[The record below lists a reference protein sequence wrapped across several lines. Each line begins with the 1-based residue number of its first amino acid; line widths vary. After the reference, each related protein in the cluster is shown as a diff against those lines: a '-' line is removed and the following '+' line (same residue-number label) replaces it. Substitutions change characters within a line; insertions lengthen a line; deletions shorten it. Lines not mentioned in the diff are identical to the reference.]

1 MSQSDDVLS
10 TFFYFRMKSDHS
22 VGSSAYPMV
31 ALRRLTDEDFVLDE
45 SDDDSEAEKET
56 QYYQKYYRP
65 YLRYTR
71 DMFERDFRETVHN
84 RNEYLKTQTQI
95 MAYMGKIDENTES
108 DEENTNPNPDIK
120 TNPGTKRR
128 KKYKE
133 FRNLEAELK
142 EVEKSVVKGIRFTE
156 SPSYIQNGEMRD
168 YQIRGLNWMIGLY
181 ENGINGIL
189 ADEMGL
195 GKTIQAISMLGYL
208 QHYQNISG
216 PHLIIVPKSTLQ
228 NWKREFA
235 RWCPSLR
242 VIMMMP
248 TGPIGTQVQERLDF
262 IKNVVKKGDKWDCLL
277 TSYEQV
283 IAEVGRL
290 KIINFRYLIVDEGH
304 RIKVSLYTHPLVKSN
319 AFQKD

>member
-1 MSQSDDVLS
+1 MS

-45 SDDDSEAEKET
+45 SDDDSEAENER

-65 YLRYTR
+65 YLKYTR

-108 DEENTNPNPDIK
+108 DEENTNP
-120 TNPGTKRR
+120 NPGTKRR

-235 RWCPSLR
+235 RWCPSLK

-248 TGPIGTQVQERLDF
+248 TGPIGTTGLERLNF
-262 IKNVVKKGDKWDCLL
+262 IKNVVRKVEWDCLL
-277 TSYEQV
+277 TSYEQLM
-283 IAEVGRL
+283 AEASRL
-290 KIINFRYLIVDEGH
+290 KRINFRYLIVDEAH
-304 RIKVSLYTHPLVKSN
+304 RIKVSLYPLVKSHVY
-319 AFQKD
+319 QKDLKLLQQSTQVMKIFAD